1 MSLGGTITGPGPA
14 WEGSQERR
22 SRLGKG
28 VPDSGQGS
36 AVKFRLELP
45 FVFPSLP
52 VLPAPSLTSAG
63 SKPGPG
69 FAQTHLSC
77 PSHGVS
83 PRQRV
88 SGCQGEPRLYPGTR
102 PARSHARAICKV
114 VQSHVLARGSPSPAN
129 PLYLASCGV
138 RRDQGQGRGRRG
150 TRCPWAGRAEM
161 SWGKGSDGMAAG
173 GPPSLCTILIQMD
186 CPLKGTA
193 VSRLRECHCRF
204 LLPGG
209 PHRPPARGG
218 QAGQAS
224 AARARPGPQAA
235 RWAPPAN
242 KRAPRGLASQR
253 LRVPW
258 APGTARQER
267 ACCRWQ

>member
-1 MSLGGTITGPGPA
+1 MSLGGTSTGPGSA

-28 VPDSGQGS
+28 VPDSGQGP
-36 AVKFRLELP
+36 AVKFRLELS

-63 SKPGPG
+63 SKPGLG
-69 FAQTHLSC
+69 SAQTHLSC
-77 PSHGVS
+77 PPHGAS
-83 PRQRV
+83 PGQGG
-88 SGCQGEPRLYPGTR
+88 SGRRGEPRLRSGTR
-102 PARSHARAICKV
+102 PARSHARAIGKV
-114 VQSHVLARGSPSPAN
+114 VQSHVLARGSPSPAT
-129 PLYLASCGV
+129 PCTWRPAASGGTKARGEGGV
-138 RRDQGQGRGRRG
+138 GI
-150 TRCPWAGRAEM
+150 RCPWAGRAEM
-161 SWGKGSDGMAAG
+161 SRGKGSDGMAAG
-173 GPPSLCTILIQMD
+173 GPPSPCTILIQMG

-209 PHRPPARGG
+209 PRRPPARGG

-253 LRVPW
+253 HRVPW
-258 APGTARQER
+258 APGTEWQER
-267 ACCRWQ
+267 AGRRGQ